1 MTAPPRRSSSGLTWC
16 CNVVVVLMWL
26 ALANQVR
33 AQSPAPPNPVPPN
46 PHQAQPER
54 PSVATHAFTVA
65 TGWVELET
73 GAQRQRMDSLS
84 TLISVPVLF
93 KIGLGEKV
101 QLDVAPG
108 WQRASSDDVALS
120 GVTDL
125 GLGVKWRVV
134 DRAPVLGA
142 FAVQAW
148 LVWPTG
154 SVERGTGTGEA
165 ALNLLAIS
173 SHTLHGVAVDV
184 NVGYTRRGG
193 DGIAV
198 SKHSTVWAISSGLP
212 VAGPVGIVAE
222 LFGLPG
228 SAGPAGAPPV
238 VGFLT
243 GPTIEISPSVVLDA
257 GAIFSVS
264 GFGGTAIYA
273 GVTWNMGRAWGAP
286 PRSQVDHRWRVHQ

>member
-1 MTAPPRRSSSGLTWC
+1 LAWC
-16 CNVVVVLMWL
+16 CNVVVVLMEL
-26 ALANQVR
+26 ALASQAG
-33 AQSPAPPNPVPPN
+33 AQSPAPPN

-73 GAQRQRMDSLS
+73 GAQRQRIDPLS
-84 TLISVPVLF
+84 TVVSVPVLF

-108 WQRASSDDVALS
+108 WQRTSSKDVALS
-120 GVTDL
+120 GMTDL
-125 GLGVKWRVV
+125 GFGVKWRVV

-142 FAVQAW
+142 FAVQAL

-173 SHTLHGVAVDV
+173 SHTLHGVALDL

-198 SKHSTVWAISSGLP
+198 PKHSTVWAIASGIP

-222 LFGLPG
+222 LFGQPG
-228 SAGPAGAPPV
+228 SAGPAGDPPV

-243 GPTIEISPSVVLDA
+243 GPTVELGPAVVVDA

-264 GFGGTAIYA
+264 GFGDTAIYA
-273 GVTWNMGRAWGAP
+273 GVTWNMGRAWGKP
-286 PRSQVDHRWRVHQ
+286 PRSQIDHRWRMQR